1 MIGLGRQRDETIL
14 AFTSSFSETPQPA
27 RRQQDGMALYVAWL
41 AESEGTVPFFADL
54 KLLALIFSQK
64 SSDKRRL

>member
-27 RRQQDGMALYVAWL
+27 RRQQDGMALYVA
-41 AESEGTVPFFADL
+41 
-54 KLLALIFSQK
+54 
-64 SSDKRRL
+64 